1 MYVCINKCVYIH
13 THTHTHTHT
22 NTHTVDHYSAIKK
35 NEALPCEA
43 IWIQNR
49 NRLTDI
55 ENKHSY
61 QRGKQRRKGQI
72 TSLGLTDTH

>member
-1 MYVCINKCVYIH
+1 MCIH

-35 NEALPCEA
+35 NEALPGEA

-55 ENKHSY
+55 ENKLIATEGERES
-61 QRGKQRRKGQI
+61 GI
-72 TSLGLTDTH
+72 N